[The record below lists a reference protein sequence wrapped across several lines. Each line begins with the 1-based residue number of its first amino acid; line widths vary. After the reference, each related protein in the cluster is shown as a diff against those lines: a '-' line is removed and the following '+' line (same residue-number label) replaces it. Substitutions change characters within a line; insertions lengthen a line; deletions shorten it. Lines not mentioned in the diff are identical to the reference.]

1 MHLNQQENEIERL
14 IDVLGHMFKQFF
26 VNNDINPLLRFGR
39 SFIKKNPMLLHDA
52 LDHNPSDSL
61 VKLIAM
67 VNIDTLRH
75 KNNHGESFVL
85 HAIRRDRV
93 DIIQVLLE
101 KETSTQ
107 LMEDLDEKRNNIFH
121 LVALHS
127 ESSEIADSL
136 IDYLLKNSISIQKKF
151 DQVNQDYQTPL
162 QLAICK
168 KNLPVTKSIWKYSN
182 TKICERAKRT
192 GDNLIHLAVRNHDLI
207 MVKYLIEEVK
217 LIEQIN
223 QFNLS
228 MTPIELAKSLK
239 QDDIAEYLKQK
250 YPQPEINDDDD
261 EGEKENEKDSSEE
274 D

>member
-1 MHLNQQENEIERL
+1 M
-14 IDVLGHMFKQFF
+14 
-26 VNNDINPLLRFGR
+26 
-39 SFIKKNPMLLHDA
+39 
-52 LDHNPSDSL
+52 
-61 VKLIAM
+61 
-67 VNIDTLRH
+67 
-75 KNNHGESFVL
+75 
-85 HAIRRDRV
+85 
-93 DIIQVLLE
+93 
-101 KETSTQ
+101 KE
-107 LMEDLDEKRNNIFH
+107 L
-121 LVALHS
+121 
-127 ESSEIADSL
+127 
-136 IDYLLKNSISIQKKF
+136 
-151 DQVNQDYQTPL
+151 
-162 QLAICK
+162 
-168 KNLPVTKSIWKYSN
+168 
-182 TKICERAKRT
+182 KRT